1 MGVALLALFVAL
13 GGVGY
18 AASQINGKKLK
29 NRSVAAKKLK
39 KHTFTGTEIDKS
51 KLGVVPK
58 AAAAGNAANAN
69 NAGHAGSAD
78 KATNADKAKNADHAT
93 SADTA
98 DKLSDRTFRSIS
110 YSKTESPTDSGTTI
124 LSAGPLTL
132 KARCTQVGINHGIV
146 IDATTTTG
154 NADLV
159 ASRGS
164 GGAMF
169 LRNGTFN
176 GTVQSVVPMTQGD
189 NIELTYR
196 SKGTALTSPTNL
208 VSADF
213 GVISTGN
220 GGTCR
225 AFGHAE
231 WSTIGT
237 IKL

>member
-1 MGVALLALFVAL
+1 
-13 GGVGY
+13 
-18 AASQINGKKLK
+18 
-29 NRSVAAKKLK
+29 
-39 KHTFTGTEIDKS
+39 
-51 KLGVVPK
+51 VVPK

-78 KATNADKAKNADHAT
+78 SADKATNADHAT
-93 SADTA
+93 NADTA

-110 YSKTESPTDSGTTI
+110 YSKNESPTDSGTTI

-146 IDATTTTG
+146 IDATTTTA
-154 NADLV
+154 NADLI

-213 GVISTGN
+213 GVDSTGN
-220 GGTCR
+220 FGTCR

-231 WSTIGT
+231 WSTIGI